1 MYSVKDALKD
11 QQNLRPDDVWNDR
24 IVCLYDNKEKAML
37 FSGGRVMER
46 LSVFSYTI
54 VQKGT
59 LVFSYNG
66 SRLEMQE
73 NDLLVYTPGMEI
85 NVVDASDDF
94 EGICLAIDEH
104 LALEMPVLRNMV
116 RTAFFPVIEQTQPKL
131 ILTQE
136 QREMLSSQFELI
148 RYHINTPSAWQEQSL
163 LFLCSAYLLDV
174 ADIQQKSLAKHRF
187 SEHTEEVFLNFISL
201 ASDHFKEHHDIGFY
215 ADRMNIT
222 TTYLSRI
229 VKEISGKTVIDHLS
243 RLLVM
248 EASYLLKYSDK
259 TITQIA
265 DELHFADGPTF
276 TKFFK
281 RVKGVG
287 PREFRSLQ

>member
-1 MYSVKDALKD
+1 MYSVKNALKD
-11 QQNLRPDDVWNDR
+11 KQNLRSDDVWNDS

-54 VQKGT
+54 VLQGT

-66 SRLEMQE
+66 SGLEMKE
-73 NDLLVYTPGMEI
+73 NDLLIYTPGMEI

-94 EGICLAIDEH
+94 EGICFAIDEH

-131 ILTQE
+131 SLTHE
-136 QREMLSSQFELI
+136 QREMLSSLFEQI
-148 RYHINTPSAWQEQSL
+148 RYHIGNSSAWQKQSL
-163 LFLCSAYLLDV
+163 LFLCSAFLLDV
-174 ADIQQKSLAKHRF
+174 VGIQQKSLSSHRF

-201 ASDHFKEHHDIGFY
+201 VSDHYKEHHDIGFY
-215 ADRMNIT
+215 ADRMNIS

-229 VKEISGKTVIDHLS
+229 VKEISGKTVIDHLG
-243 RLLVM
+243 RLLAM
-248 EASYLLKYSDK
+248 EASYLLKYTDK
-259 TITQIA
+259 TIVQIS

-276 TKFFK
+276 SKFFK
-281 RVKGVG
+281 RVKGIG
-287 PREFRSLQ
+287 PREFRNAQ